1 MNIILSLTPQAE
13 WNWSRENSW
22 DRILH
27 RGHAFQEPFQTVPV
41 VLTTISSINEEDAV
55 TGRVRK
61 LSTDGF
67 EFKLSEQESNKF
79 VHADE
84 TVGYIA
90 WEPSA
95 DAIGQIQYEVGK
107 TDNSITDQWHAINFQ
122 SQFTENPL
130 FLANMQ
136 SYDSGENST
145 VRYQNLTNIDVFITI
160 EEETSKDSE
169 TVHKTESVGY
179 MIFETI
185 TN

>member
-1 MNIILSLTPQAE
+1 MAPKLRPDPSQE
-13 WNWSRENSW
+13 VFVSKK
-22 DRILH
+22 
-27 RGHAFQEPFQTVPV
+27 HAFQDQEPFQTVPV

-61 LSTDGF
+61 LSRNGF
-67 EFKLSEQESNKF
+67 EFKLSEQEGNRF
-79 VHADE
+79 VHAYE

-90 WEPSA
+90 WEPGA
-95 DAIGQIQYEVGK
+95 GAIDQIQYEVGK

-122 SQFTENPL
+122 SQFTESPL

-145 VRYQNLTNIDVFITI
+145 VRYQNLTATDVFITI
-160 EEETSKDSE
+160 EEETSKDNE

-179 MIFETI
+179 MTFVLVA
-185 TN
+185 N